1 MPMYNP
7 PIGRRT
13 RAVRRGLVRA
23 ARRFSPYSRAASG
36 AAIAAQ
42 ALSLGRRVYKNMSRK
57 RKTRSYVEQRPRKKA
72 RTTPSIAP
80 GGRKA
85 PTRLRMAARLTKFSK
100 MKPAAVKVPKSAIAS
115 YKEYGTLQAEKL
127 MYISHDHRGSIDKFW
142 SGVSYGLTKLLC
154 AKAGIYPAK
163 SLQQPMIG
171 PRTNSLSH
179 RITYDDAGAHVLVL
193 VFCIQAANG
202 NITRGINELS
212 VRLDVPLQTPDQYK
226 TFQTFA
232 QEIENVLKARYGLQ
246 ANAEKVWLQ
255 EAQWVVNQSP
265 PTNAPTPAIIGSPIY
280 IQNLDDAEIHLYA
293 HSMVKLQ
300 NITEGDGGSNL
311 TQALDANPLIGR
323 MYQAKGH
330 RPNVDGDVI
339 TMLAGGFTANAL
351 DDFFGDVEPSGFT
364 LHGNSTRDFGQGWP
378 DGQQGDA
385 DNLLGV
391 ISHIPTARELYGNQ
405 TVKTGT
411 VYIKPGGHKELKTS
425 FSFKKTFRELGNM
438 GKDQYFQP
446 DFGSH
451 TMIGLKCEHRDGK
464 STLKVGYNRDT
475 QVGCYIKHT
484 RTVHPLKTAFTTFKD
499 QTVDPLLSP
508 TEAAEP

>member
-7 PIGRRT
+7 PVSRRF
-13 RAVRRGLVRA
+13 RA
-23 ARRFSPYSRAASG
+23 ARRVAGRAFSRVSPYGRSIYAAG
-36 AAIAAQ
+36 IAAQ
-42 ALSLGRRVYKNMSRK
+42 LGRRVYKNMARK

-80 GGRKA
+80 GGRKG
-85 PTRLRMAARLTKFSK
+85 PTRLRMASRLTKFRK

-127 MYISHDHRGSIDKFW
+127 MYISHDHRGSRDKFW
-142 SGVSYGLTKLLC
+142 SGIAYGLTKLLC
-154 AKAGIYPAK
+154 AKAQIYPAK
-163 SLQQPMIG
+163 SLQMPMVGNRTRVSFGNG
-171 PRTNSLSH
+171 PVETHDNSG
-179 RITYDDAGAHVLVL
+179 DAFLRLG
-193 VFCIQAANG
+193 FCIQKANG
-202 NITRGINELS
+202 TIELTNNEYS
-212 VRLDVPLQTPDQYK
+212 VMDKTTNPDRYK
-226 TFQTFA
+226 TFQDFA
-232 QEIENVLKARYGLQ
+232 QEIETTLKARYGHAADQ
-246 ANAEKVWLQ
+246 TTTEKVWLQ
-255 EAQWVVNQSP
+255 HAQWRIQAS
-265 PTNAPTPAIIGSPIY
+265 TAAPDGPYLAPIF

-293 HSMVKLQ
+293 HSLVKLQ

-330 RPNVDGDVI
+330 YPRVDGDIV
-339 TMLAGGFTANAL
+339 TMRAGSMNNTSL

-378 DGQQGDA
+378 DGAQGDA
-385 DNLLGV
+385 DNLLGAL
-391 ISHIPTARELYGNQ
+391 SHIPTARELYGNQ

-425 FSFKKTFRELGNM
+425 FSFKKTFKELAHMGNEFV
-438 GKDQYFQP
+438 FQP
-446 DFGSH
+446 DIGQH

-484 RTVHPLKTAFTTFKD
+484 RQIHPLKTAFTTFKD
-499 QTVDPLLSP
+499 QTVDPLLVP

>member
-7 PIGRRT
+7 KLPRWAVRARRRVTPYARKYGRRLFLG
-13 RAVRRGLVRA
+13 VEA
-23 ARRFSPYSRAASG
+23 AR
-36 AAIAAQ
+36 
-42 ALSLGRRVYKNMSRK
+42 LGRQVYRNIARK
-57 RKTRSYVEQRPRKKA
+57 RKTRSYVEQRPAKKA

-80 GGRKA
+80 GGRKG
-85 PTRLRMAARLTKFSK
+85 PTRLRMASRLTKFRK

-127 MYISHDHRGSIDKFW
+127 MYISHDHRGSRDKFW
-142 SGVSYGLTKLLC
+142 SGIAYGLTKLVC
-154 AKAGIYPAK
+154 AKAQIYPAK
-163 SLQQPMIG
+163 SLQMPMVG
-171 PRTNSLSH
+171 PRTNSLAAAEVFDNTGDFKL
-179 RITYDDAGAHVLVL
+179 RL
-193 VFCIQAANG
+193 VFCVQTANG
-202 NITRGINELS
+202 NVARDYNEIS
-212 VRLDVPLQTPDQYK
+212 VMELGTNPNQYK
-226 TFQTFA
+226 TFQAFA
-232 QEIENVLKARYGLQ
+232 QDLEGTLKSRYGHY
-246 ANAEKVWLQ
+246 ANQTTTAKVWLQ
-255 EAQWVVNQSP
+255 EAHWLQTISIPSSGTATGPNTYGQQ
-265 PTNAPTPAIIGSPIY
+265 IY

-293 HSMVKLQ
+293 HSLIKLQ

-330 RPNVDGDVI
+330 YPRVDGDVT
-339 TMLAGGFTANAL
+339 TMLAGGFTSNAL

-364 LHGNSTRDFGQGWP
+364 LHGNSTRDLGQGWP
-378 DGQQGDA
+378 DGAQGDA
-385 DNLLGV
+385 DNLLGA

-405 TVKTGT
+405 TVKTGM

-425 FSFKKTFRELGNM
+425 FSFKKTFKEMANM
-438 GKDQYFQP
+438 GNEFVFQP

-484 RTVHPLKTAFTTFKD
+484 RQVQALKTAFTTFKD
-499 QTVDPLLSP
+499 QTVDPLLVP